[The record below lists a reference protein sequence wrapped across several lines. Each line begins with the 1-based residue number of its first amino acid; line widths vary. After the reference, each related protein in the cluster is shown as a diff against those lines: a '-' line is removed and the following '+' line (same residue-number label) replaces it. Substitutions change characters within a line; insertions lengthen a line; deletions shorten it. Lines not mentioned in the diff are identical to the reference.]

1 MIFSSLTKQIEFWS
15 RICKIAEENPDLP
28 FFMIL
33 DILIANQE
41 AVVDEYV
48 FI

>member
-1 MIFSSLTKQIEFWS
+1 MQIENWS
-15 RICKIAEENPDLP
+15 RISKIAEENPDLP

-33 DILIANQE
+33 DILIADQE

-48 FI
+48 FS